1 MPQINEY
8 GRASQEYKVGQ
19 IVRLKSYSKLA
30 HLGRVGRVEKVERN
44 RLLLRLTHASFWT
57 PREDIFTVTSPAL
70 RAAGIQ
76 PGQRVR
82 LRPGRKP
89 FTDIASTGKVVEV
102 RDNEL
107 RLQLGIQLR
116 WVPRSAVIRL

>member
-30 HLGRVGRVEKVERN
+30 HLGRVGRVEKVERD

-57 PREDIFTVTSPAL
+57 PREDI
-70 RAAGIQ
+70 
-76 PGQRVR
+76 
-82 LRPGRKP
+82 
-89 FTDIASTGKVVEV
+89 
-102 RDNEL
+102 
-107 RLQLGIQLR
+107 LQ
-116 WVPRSAVIRL
+116 